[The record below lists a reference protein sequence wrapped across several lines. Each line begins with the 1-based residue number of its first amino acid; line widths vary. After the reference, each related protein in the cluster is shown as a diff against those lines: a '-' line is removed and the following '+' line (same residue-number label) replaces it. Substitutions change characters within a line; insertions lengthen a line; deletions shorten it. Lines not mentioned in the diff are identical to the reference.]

1 MGLLA
6 VILQLCTVGKPRLGI
21 RLSPSLG
28 GATYSNL
35 LVRNAREGW
44 IFIDIWSDFCDLLVQ
59 TARKSRKMLYLVGE
73 TIDKHRANYGVEQG
87 KLTQIMRG
95 VLVDAD
101 DDADAVIL
109 AHAIRIALYL
119 YPQTYLSGASAERL
133 GPTLD
138 GRFFL
143 AGRRGQRT
151 RLRSLE
157 IVQTRAPERPETE
170 PAAVS
175 DDLGDFTV
183 RRATARFRFLEAF
196 RAKSEAGAA
205 IDDETKIH
213 LADRLIEEAGG
224 TADLVAALWRL
235 AEANGWRMEAGKA
248 ERFLEGPKRIVAS
261 AGLDLAVRWHGERV
275 GVLRHDGT
283 GWRWRPDEAARPNP
297 VRAGAPGALPPF
309 IESLLPEGW
318 LDKVL
323 NARNERERVAKGK
336 RYMSNIT
343 ITAAEGDENL
353 PVDTLQG
360 HLSDWSREGRFI
372 GAYNGPAPAFD
383 ETLEQRMA
391 DMFAKASAPR
401 LSGVQIKAPM
411 TLTSAG
417 ELHDAAES
425 AFTHIL
431 KPSPGAGFEALPS
444 VEHACLTAAQACGF
458 DVPAHA
464 LVAMPGN
471 LPAALLVERFDI
483 RLNETDERRL
493 AMEDMA
499 SLRGVP
505 AAEKYEGSIEQAAR
519 ALRPVTTDWAADGI
533 MLLQRALFAW
543 LIADGDLHLKNFAV
557 LRVAPPG
564 ADHFTSVRLAPA
576 YDTVTTRIFPGLEND
591 AMALTL
597 NGKRN
602 RLRKSDFLRA
612 GATMGLVAAEA
623 AAAIDAL
630 CHALDTH
637 LAGTEAAHPSVVQA
651 HKIWRSQLADF
662 AA

>member
-1 MGLLA
+1 
-6 VILQLCTVGKPRLGI
+6 
-21 RLSPSLG
+21 
-28 GATYSNL
+28 
-35 LVRNAREGW
+35 
-44 IFIDIWSDFCDLLVQ
+44 
-59 TARKSRKMLYLVGE
+59 MLHLVGE
-73 TIDKHRANYGVEQG
+73 TTDKHRANYGVEQG

-119 YPQTYLSGASAERL
+119 YPKTYLSGVSAERL
-133 GPTLD
+133 GTTLD
-138 GRFFL
+138 GRLFL
-143 AGRRGQRT
+143 AGKRGQRT

-175 DDLGDFTV
+175 DDLGDLTV

-213 LADRLIEEAGG
+213 LADRLVEEAGG
-224 TADLVAALWRL
+224 MADLVAVLWRL
-235 AEANGWRMEAGKA
+235 AEANGWRAEAGKA
-248 ERFLEGPKRIVAS
+248 ERFLEGPKRIFTP
-261 AGLDLAVRWHGERV
+261 AGLDLAVRWHGERI
-275 GVLRHDGT
+275 GVLNHDGT
-283 GWRWRPDEAARPNP
+283 GWRWRPDENATPNP

-323 NARNERERVAKGK
+323 NAKNERERVAKGK
-336 RYMSNIT
+336 RYMSNIS
-343 ITAAEGDENL
+343 ITGVSGDETL
-353 PVDTLQG
+353 PADTLQG
-360 HLSDWSREGRFI
+360 RLSDWSREGRFI
-372 GAYNGPAPAFD
+372 GAYNGPVPAFD

-391 DMFAKASAPR
+391 DLFTKASAPR

-425 AFTHIL
+425 TFTHIL
-431 KPSPGAGFEALPS
+431 KPSPGAGFETLPS

-464 LVAMPGN
+464 LIAMPGN
-471 LPAALLVERFDI
+471 LPDALLVERFDI
-483 RLNETDERRL
+483 RLNEADARRL

-519 ALRPVTTDWAADGI
+519 ALRPVTTDWDADGI
-533 MLLQRALFAW
+533 TLLLRALFAW

-564 ADHFTSVRLAPA
+564 ADHFTSVRLAPV

-602 RLRKSDFLRA
+602 RLRKNDYLRA
-612 GATMGLVAAEA
+612 GATMGLA
-623 AAAIDAL
+623 AADVASAIDAL
-630 CHALDTH
+630 CHALDAH
-637 LAGTEAAHPSVVQA
+637 LAGTKADHPSVAQA
-651 HKIWRSQLADF
+651 HEIWRSQLADL
-662 AA
+662 AV